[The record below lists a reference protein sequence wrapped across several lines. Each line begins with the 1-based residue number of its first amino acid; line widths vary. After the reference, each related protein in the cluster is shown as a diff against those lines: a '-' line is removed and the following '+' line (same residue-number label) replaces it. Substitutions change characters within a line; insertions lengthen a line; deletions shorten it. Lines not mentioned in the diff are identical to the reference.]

1 MSDSVTAPRIKH
13 GSIGSQMRN
22 NNNGPIPPQMLNN
35 IMAQESIRQQIRP
48 PMLGPLSN
56 NNIPQPRNNHATTQ
70 PQMNRHVRN
79 VVSPMPNNNLPS
91 PMHRYKRLCSKSIT
105 QLAKRI
111 ARDMYETSH
120 GGKLIRIPFAIRTR
134 VHSNGYPL

>member
-1 MSDSVTAPRIKH
+1 
-13 GSIGSQMRN
+13 
-22 NNNGPIPPQMLNN
+22 
-35 IMAQESIRQQIRP
+35 
-48 PMLGPLSN
+48 MLGPLSN

-120 GGKLIRIPFAIRTR
+120 GGKLIRIPFAFQWIS
-134 VHSNGYPL
+134 VINGEKHHQHTMQSVKDAEQCKYRQSKDTDHEEE